1 MLLSVVI
8 PAHNEADG
16 ITATVTDLHETLAQ
30 AGIEHEIVVVND
42 HSSDRTAAVVTGL
55 SERIAE
61 VRMVENQASGGF
73 GMAVRCGLENFRG
86 DAVAI
91 YMADASDSPEDLVMF
106 VRTMEV
112 RGTDCVFGS
121 RFAPGGRVVDYPR
134 LKLFINRVANTGIR
148 ALFGLRYDDMTNAFK
163 LYRREV
169 IEGVSPLLS
178 HHFNLTVEIPL
189 KAVVRGYSFAVVP
202 NSWTNRAHGTSKFQ
216 IQEMGSRYAF
226 IVLYCFLERWLSRG
240 DYHRRRGEPAAGRV
254 TTASREDT

>member
-1 MLLSVVI
+1 
-8 PAHNEADG
+8 
-16 ITATVTDLHETLAQ
+16 
-30 AGIEHEIVVVND
+30 
-42 HSSDRTAAVVTGL
+42 
-55 SERIAE
+55 
-61 VRMVENQASGGF
+61 MVQNRASGGF
-73 GMAVRCGLENFRG
+73 GMAVRAGLEAFRG

-121 RFAPGGRVVDYPR
+121 RFAPGGRTVDYPR
-134 LKLFINRVANTGIR
+134 LKLLINRAANTAIR

-202 NSWTNRAHGTSKFQ
+202 NSWVNRAQGTSKFQ

-240 DYHRRRGEPAAGRV
+240 DYRRGPDDLARAPLAARRDD
-254 TTASREDT
+254 A